1 MKKRNVALILSL
13 AYCGL
18 GQIYKGEILKGIN
31 FAIVYTLLIVSF
43 FVSHPASFL
52 VHFLRI
58 LILIFMWFIGMID
71 SYVDDGIFIE
81 ERRWL
86 MWQRPLAL
94 LPVTVVFCAI
104 IILVILWTQ
113 ALSPTNKSRRLIA
126 NVDVETI
133 SKIHNPNGVDARE
146 QFNTSDFFSVQVAA
160 FKEPEKAKGV
170 CDEFL
175 FKSYSARMENPELPG
190 DNWYRVLIG
199 KFQSKPEA
207 TAFAEKMRE
216 KEGVSYI
223 IVHNSKA
230 DTK

>member
-1 MKKRNVALILSL
+1 MALILSL
-13 AYCGL
+13 VYCGL
-18 GQIYKGEILKGIN
+18 GQAYKGEILKGIN
-31 FAIVYTLLIVSF
+31 FAIVYTLLILSF
-43 FVSHPASFL
+43 FLSHPAPFFA
-52 VHFLRI
+52 HFLRI
-58 LILIFMWFIGMID
+58 LILILMWFIGMID

-94 LPVTVVFCAI
+94 LPVAVISGAI
-104 IILVILWTQ
+104 IMLVILWTQ
-113 ALSPTNKSRRLIA
+113 TPSSMNNNGRLMA
-126 NVDVETI
+126 NVDVGTI
-133 SKIHNPNGVDARE
+133 SEIYNPNGVDARE
-146 QFNTSDFFSVQVAA
+146 QFYTSDFFSVQVAA
-160 FKEPEKAKGV
+160 FKEPKKAKGV

-175 FKSYSARMENPELPG
+175 FKGYSARMENPKLPG

-207 TAFAEKMRE
+207 TAFAEKMCE

-223 IVHNSKA
+223 IVHNSEA